1 MFNNPEM
8 MQSMMGMMQ
17 NPEFMNSMMGMM
29 QNPEIQK
36 MMQDPNTLKNLGNFM
51 NNNASEN
58 KNEDDTE
65 NVLNTYTNESKI
77 LLTGLNNEEYNKK
90 EGIIKGYDTTK
101 KRYLVYIADIDKQIS
116 VKEENCIEVL
126 NSDSDTDLVTDSG
139 SDSEIEQVE
148 N

>member
-58 KNEDDTE
+58 KNDDDTE
-65 NVLNTYTNESKI
+65 NILNTYTNESKI

-90 EGIIKGYDTTK
+90 EGIIKGFDKTK
-101 KRYLVYIADIDKQIS
+101 KRYLVYITDLDKQIS

-126 NSDSDTDLVTDSG
+126 NSDSDTDLVSDSG
-139 SDSEIEQVE
+139 SDSEIEQSE